1 MKKILALA
9 LSLMVAGL
17 TVTGCGGEKKLPTQS
32 LQLKQRLP
40 LSISAPLMTVA
51 TP

>member
-17 TVTGCGGEKKLPTQS
+17 TLPVAAVKKKLPTQS